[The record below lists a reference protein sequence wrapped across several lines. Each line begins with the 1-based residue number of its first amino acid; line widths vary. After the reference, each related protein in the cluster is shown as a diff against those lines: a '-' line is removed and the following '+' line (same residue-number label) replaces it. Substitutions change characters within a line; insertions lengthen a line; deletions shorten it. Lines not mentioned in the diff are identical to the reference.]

1 MKKLVVI
8 LGMCLVGVVAQAATS
23 NNFET
28 AVSQGAEQQNGI
40 GGKSFDHAKL
50 AAIIQEHLAERQA
63 ELQKAT
69 ARGHTDIAAAIQKI
83 ITDLT
88 NMQTALANKDRAAFR
103 AANEQRKTDR
113 EALEQLRK
121 TDRQSKSLKT
131 PPASP

>member
-1 MKKLVVI
+1 MKKLMVI
-8 LGMCLVGVVAQAATS
+8 LGMCLVGVVAQASS
-23 NNFET
+23 NDFET

-40 GGKSFDHAKL
+40 GGKSFDHEKL
-50 AAIIQEHLAERQA
+50 AAIIQKHLAERQE

-69 ARGHTDIAAAIQKI
+69 ARGRTDIAAALQKI

-88 NMQTALANKDRAAFR
+88 NMQTALTNKDRAAFR

-121 TDRQSKSLKT
+121 TDRQSKSPKT